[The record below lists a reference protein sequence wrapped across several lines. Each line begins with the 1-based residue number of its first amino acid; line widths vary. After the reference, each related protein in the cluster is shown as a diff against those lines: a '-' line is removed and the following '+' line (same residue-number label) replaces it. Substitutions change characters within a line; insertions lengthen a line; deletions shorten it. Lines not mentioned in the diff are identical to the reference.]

1 MRNIGERKGRHSFE
15 SRNPEKYW
23 IPGQAG
29 NNKIQKICV
38 AIYLRGEIEM
48 GSDVMGQLQLKAKAN
63 PQRVVFPEANEEKI
77 LRAVRQVQDM
87 GMAYPTLVGEPKAV
101 AVLAGSV
108 GISLDGITVVD
119 HTDAGKVEQF
129 SSGYAKISPD
139 FPASAVKRMLKDP
152 LNFAAMMVKLD
163 EADCMV
169 AGLSHTTGEV
179 IMASEMIIGLQEG
192 ISTVSSTGIL
202 SIPGY
207 EGPEG
212 NLLGIADCAV
222 CPAPDS
228 KELADIAISTAD
240 TLHRLLG
247 WEPRVA
253 LLSFSTKGSASH
265 ERVDLVLKALEIVR
279 ERRPELLID
288 GELQL
293 DSAIVPKVAARKVK
307 GGSPV
312 AGKAN
317 ILIFPDLNAGNIGVK
332 LVQQFAKAVAYGPL
346 LQGFAKPVS
355 DLSRGAPVEEIV
367 GATTMVAVRAQNK

>member
-1 MRNIGERKGRHSFE
+1 M
-15 SRNPEKYW
+15 
-23 IPGQAG
+23 
-29 NNKIQKICV
+29 
-38 AIYLRGEIEM
+38 
-48 GSDVMGQLQLKAKAN
+48 DQLQLKARAN
-63 PQRVVFPEANEEKI
+63 PQRVVFPEGNQEKI
-77 LRAVRQVQDM
+77 LRAARQVQDM
-87 GMAYPTLVGEPKAV
+87 GIACPMLVGEPKAV
-101 AVLAGSV
+101 SLLAGNSGV
-108 GISLDGITVVD
+108 SLDGIAVVD

-129 SSGYAKISPD
+129 ASRYVKINPD
-139 FPASAVKRMLKDP
+139 FPASAVKHMLKDP
-152 LNFAAMMVKLD
+152 LNFGAMMVRLD

-202 SIPGY
+202 AIPGY

-212 NLLGIADCAV
+212 SLLGIADCAV

-253 LLSFSTKGSASH
+253 LLSFSTKGSACH
-265 ERVDLVLKALEIVR
+265 ERVDTVLKALEIVR
-279 ERRPELLID
+279 ERRPGLLID

-293 DSAIVPKVAARKVK
+293 DSAIVPEVAARKVK
-307 GGSPV
+307 GESPV

-332 LVQQFAKAVAYGPL
+332 LVQRFARAVAYGPL

-367 GATTMVAVRAQNK
+367 GATTMVAVRAQDR

>member
-1 MRNIGERKGRHSFE
+1 M
-15 SRNPEKYW
+15 
-23 IPGQAG
+23 
-29 NNKIQKICV
+29 
-38 AIYLRGEIEM
+38 EM
-48 GSDVMGQLQLKAKAN
+48 PTDVMEQLQLKAKSN
-63 PQRVVFPEANEEKI
+63 SQKVVFPEANEEKI
-77 LRAVRQVQDM
+77 LRAARQVRDM
-87 GMAYPTLVGEPKAV
+87 GIAYPMLVGEPKTVSA
-101 AVLAGSV
+101 LAGSIGV
-108 GISLDGITVVD
+108 SLDGIDVAG

-129 SSGYAKISPD
+129 ASEYAEINPE

-152 LNFAAMMVKLD
+152 LYFAAMMVKLG

-212 NLLGIADCAV
+212 SLLGIADCAV
-222 CPAPDS
+222 CPSPDS
-228 KELADIAISTAD
+228 NELADIAISTAD
-240 TLHRLLG
+240 TLHRLLE
-247 WEPRVA
+247 WEPRIA
-253 LLSFSTKGSASH
+253 LLSFSTKGSATH
-265 ERVDLVLKALEIVR
+265 ERVDTVLKALEIVH

-293 DSAIVPKVAARKVK
+293 DSAIVPEVAARKVK
-307 GGSPV
+307 GESPV

-367 GATTMVAVRAQNK
+367 GATTMVAVSAQNK

>member
-1 MRNIGERKGRHSFE
+1 MSTNVME
-15 SRNPEKYW
+15 
-23 IPGQAG
+23 Q
-29 NNKIQKICV
+29 
-38 AIYLRGEIEM
+38 LR
-48 GSDVMGQLQLKAKAN
+48 LKAKAN
-63 PQRVVFPEANEEKI
+63 PQRVVFPEATEEKI
-77 LRAVRQVQDM
+77 LRAACLVQDM
-87 GMAYPTLVGEPKAV
+87 GVAYSILVGEPKTVYA
-101 AVLAGSV
+101 LAESIYV
-108 GISLDGITVVD
+108 SLDKITVVD
-119 HTDAGKVEQF
+119 HTDAEKVEQ
-129 SSGYAKISPD
+129 YAKRYAEINSD
-139 FPASAVKRMLKDP
+139 FPAAAVKRMLKDP
-152 LNFAAMMVKLD
+152 LHFAAMMMKLD

-169 AGLSHTTGEV
+169 AGLIHTTGEV
-179 IMASEMIIGLQEG
+179 IMVSETIIGLQEG
-192 ISTVSSTGIL
+192 ISTVSSMGVM

-207 EGPEG
+207 EGSEG

-240 TLHRLLG
+240 TVKSLLG

-265 ERVDLVLKALEIVR
+265 ECVDTVLKALEIVR
-279 ERRPELLID
+279 ERRPDLLID

-293 DSAIVPKVAARKVK
+293 DSAIVPEVAARKVI
-307 GGSPV
+307 GGSPI

-367 GATTMVAVRAQNK
+367 GATTMVAVRAQTTQGKGNTCG

>member
-1 MRNIGERKGRHSFE
+1 MST
-15 SRNPEKYW
+15 
-23 IPGQAG
+23 
-29 NNKIQKICV
+29 
-38 AIYLRGEIEM
+38 
-48 GSDVMGQLQLKAKAN
+48 DVMEQLQLKAKAN

-77 LRAVRQVQDM
+77 LRAARQIRDF
-87 GMAYPTLVGEPKAV
+87 GIAYPILVGEPKAV
-101 AVLAGSV
+101 SVLAGNIGV
-108 GISLDGITVVD
+108 SLDGITVVD
-119 HTDAGKVEQF
+119 HTDAAKVEQF
-129 SSGYAKISPD
+129 ANGYAKINPD
-139 FPASAVKRMLKDP
+139 FPASAVKRMLKGP
-152 LNFAAMMVKLD
+152 LNFAVMMVRLD

-179 IMASEMIIGLQEG
+179 IMASEMIIGLQKG
-192 ISTVSSTGIL
+192 ISTVSSMGIM

-228 KELADIAISTAD
+228 NELADIAISTAD
-240 TLHRLLG
+240 TVKSLLG

-253 LLSFSTKGSASH
+253 LLSFSTKGSATH
-265 ERVDLVLKALEIVR
+265 ERVDTVLKALEMVH

-293 DSAIVPKVAARKVK
+293 DSAIVPEVAARKVK

-332 LVQQFAKAVAYGPL
+332 LV
-346 LQGFAKPVS
+346 
-355 DLSRGAPVEEIV
+355 
-367 GATTMVAVRAQNK
+367 

>member
-1 MRNIGERKGRHSFE
+1 MKH
-15 SRNPEKYW
+15 
-23 IPGQAG
+23 
-29 NNKIQKICV
+29 
-38 AIYLRGEIEM
+38 
-48 GSDVMGQLQLKAKAN
+48 LQLKAKAN
-63 PQRVVFPEANEEKI
+63 PQRVVFPEADEEKI
-77 LRAVRQVQDM
+77 LRAARRVRDL
-87 GMAYPTLVGEPKAV
+87 GIAYPILVGEPEAV
-101 AVLAGSV
+101 AALAGKIGV
-108 GISLDGITVVD
+108 SLDRISVAD
-119 HTDAGKVEQF
+119 HTDAAKVEQLA
-129 SSGYAKISPD
+129 SGYTKINQA

-152 LNFAAMMVKLD
+152 LNFAAMMVRLD

-179 IMASEMIIGLQEG
+179 IMASEMVIGLREG
-192 ISTVSSTGIL
+192 ISTVSSMGIM

-212 NLLGIADCAV
+212 SLLAIADCAV

-240 TLHRLLG
+240 TVQSLLG

-265 ERVDLVLKALEIVR
+265 ERVDIVLKALEMVR
-279 ERRPELLID
+279 VRRPELLIE

-293 DSAIVPKVAARKVK
+293 DSAIVPEVAARKVK

-332 LVQQFAKAVAYGPL
+332 LVQRFAKAVAYGPL

-367 GATTMVAVRAQNK
+367 GATTMVVVRAQNKTNQGSEGFGN

>member
-1 MRNIGERKGRHSFE
+1 M
-15 SRNPEKYW
+15 PTD
-23 IPGQAG
+23 
-29 NNKIQKICV
+29 V
-38 AIYLRGEIEM
+38 IE
-48 GSDVMGQLQLKAKAN
+48 QLQLRAKAN

-77 LRAVRQVQDM
+77 LRAARQVRDM
-87 GMAYPTLVGEPKAV
+87 GIAYPILVGEPKTVSA
-101 AVLAGSV
+101 LAGSIGV
-108 GISLDGITVVD
+108 SLDGINVVN
-119 HTDAGKVEQF
+119 HINAGKVEQF
-129 SSGYAKISPD
+129 ASEYAKINPD
-139 FPASAVKRMLKDP
+139 LPASAVKRMLRDP
-152 LNFAAMMVKLD
+152 LPFAAMMVKLD

-179 IMASEMIIGLQEG
+179 ILASEMIIGLQEG

-253 LLSFSTKGSASH
+253 LLSFSTKGSATH
-265 ERVDLVLKALEIVR
+265 ERVDTVLKALEMVR
-279 ERRPELLID
+279 QRRPEMLID

-293 DSAIVPKVAARKVK
+293 DSAIVPEVAVRKVK
-307 GGSPV
+307 GKSPV
-312 AGKAN
+312 AGRAN
-317 ILIFPDLNAGNIGVK
+317 ILIFPNLDAGNIGVK
-332 LVQQFAKAVAYGPL
+332 LVQRFAKAVAYGPL
-346 LQGFAKPVS
+346 LQGFARPVS

-367 GATTMVAVRAQNK
+367 GAITMVVVRAQTTRRNDDTATR

>member
-1 MRNIGERKGRHSFE
+1 LFE
-15 SRNPEKYW
+15 K
-23 IPGQAG
+23 
-29 NNKIQKICV
+29 
-38 AIYLRGEIEM
+38 GEIEM
-48 GSDVMGQLQLKAKAN
+48 PTDVMEQLRLKARAN
-63 PQRVVFPEANEEKI
+63 PQRVVFPEAGEEKI
-77 LRAVRQVQDM
+77 LRAVRQVRDM
-87 GMAYPTLVGEPKAV
+87 GIAYPILVGERKAIS
-101 AVLAGSV
+101 VLAGNV
-108 GISLDGITVVD
+108 GISLDGITVID

-129 SSGYAKISPD
+129 ASGYAKINPE
-139 FPASAVKRMLKDP
+139 FPASAVRRLLKDP
-152 LNFAAMMVKLD
+152 LYFAAMMVKLD

-179 IMASEMIIGLQEG
+179 IMASEMIIGLQDG

-240 TLHRLLG
+240 TLNRLLG

-253 LLSFSTKGSASH
+253 LLSFSTKGSATH
-265 ERVDLVLKALEIVR
+265 ERVDTVLKALEMVR

-293 DSAIVPKVAARKVK
+293 DSAIVPEVAARKVK
-307 GGSPV
+307 GASPV

-332 LVQQFAKAVAYGPL
+332 LVQRFAKAVAYGPL

-355 DLSRGAPVEEIV
+355 DLSRGAPVEEIL
-367 GATTMVAVRAQNK
+367 GATTMVAVRAQST

>member
-1 MRNIGERKGRHSFE
+1 
-15 SRNPEKYW
+15 
-23 IPGQAG
+23 
-29 NNKIQKICV
+29 
-38 AIYLRGEIEM
+38 M
-48 GSDVMGQLQLKAKAN
+48 G
-63 PQRVVFPEANEEKI
+63 I
-77 LRAVRQVQDM
+77 
-87 GMAYPTLVGEPKAV
+87 AYPILVGEPKAV
-101 AVLAGSV
+101 SALTG
-108 GISLDGITVVD
+108 GIGLSLDGITLVD
-119 HTDAGKVEQF
+119 HTDKGKVEQF
-129 SSGYAKISPD
+129 TSEYTKINPD
-139 FPASAVKRMLKDP
+139 FPVSATKRMLRDP
-152 LNFAAMMVKLD
+152 LYFAAMMVKLG

-179 IMASEMIIGLQEG
+179 IMVSEMIIGLQEG

-212 NLLGIADCAV
+212 SLLGIADCAV

-253 LLSFSTKGSASH
+253 LLSFSTKGSATH
-265 ERVDLVLKALEIVR
+265 ERVDTVLKALEMVR
-279 ERRPELLID
+279 ERRSELLID

-293 DSAIVPKVAARKVK
+293 DSAIVPEVAARKVK

-317 ILIFPDLNAGNIGVK
+317 ILIFPDLDAGNIGVK
-332 LVQQFAKAVAYGPL
+332 LVQQFARAAAYGPL
-346 LQGFAKPVS
+346 LQGFARPVS
-355 DLSRGAPVEEIV
+355 DLSRGAPVDEIV

>member
-1 MRNIGERKGRHSFE
+1 M
-15 SRNPEKYW
+15 PTD
-23 IPGQAG
+23 
-29 NNKIQKICV
+29 V
-38 AIYLRGEIEM
+38 IE
-48 GSDVMGQLQLKAKAN
+48 QLQLKAKAN
-63 PQRVVFPEANEEKI
+63 PQKVVFPEANEEKI
-77 LRAVRQVQDM
+77 LRAARQVRDV
-87 GMAYPTLVGEPKAV
+87 GIAYPILVGEPKTVSA
-101 AVLAGSV
+101 LAA
-108 GISLDGITVVD
+108 GIKVSLDGINVVS

-129 SSGYAKISPD
+129 VSEYAKINPD
-139 FPASAVKRMLKDP
+139 LPASAVKRMLRDP
-152 LNFAAMMVKLD
+152 VYFAAMMVKLD

-179 IMASEMIIGLQEG
+179 ILASEMIIGLQEG

-253 LLSFSTKGSASH
+253 LLSFSTKGSATH
-265 ERVDLVLKALEIVR
+265 ERVDTVLKALEMVR
-279 ERRPELLID
+279 QRRPEMLID

-293 DSAIVPKVAARKVK
+293 DSAIVPEVAVRKVK
-307 GGSPV
+307 GKSPV
-312 AGKAN
+312 AGRAN
-317 ILIFPDLNAGNIGVK
+317 ILIFPNLDAGNIGVK
-332 LVQQFAKAVAYGPL
+332 LVQRFAKAVAYGPL
-346 LQGFAKPVS
+346 LQGFARPVS

-367 GATTMVAVRAQNK
+367 GAITMVVVRAQTTRRNDDTATR

>member
-1 MRNIGERKGRHSFE
+1 MSADFMRE
-15 SRNPEKYW
+15 
-23 IPGQAG
+23 
-29 NNKIQKICV
+29 
-38 AIYLRGEIEM
+38 
-48 GSDVMGQLQLKAKAN
+48 LQIKAKAD
-63 PQRVVFPEANEEKI
+63 PKRVVFPEANEEKI
-77 LRAVRQVQDM
+77 LRAARQVRDI
-87 GMAYPTLVGEPKAV
+87 GIAYPILVGEPKAV
-101 AVLAGSV
+101 SALGGSIGV
-108 GISLDGITVVD
+108 SLDGITVVD
-119 HTDAGKVEQF
+119 PTDAGKVEHF
-129 SSGYAKISPD
+129 VSGYAKINPD
-139 FPASAVKRMLKDP
+139 FPASAVKRMLKNP
-152 LNFAAMMVKLD
+152 LYFAVMMVKLG
-163 EADCMV
+163 EADCVV

-192 ISTVSSTGIL
+192 ISTVSSMGIM

-212 NLLGIADCAV
+212 SLLGIADCAV

-240 TLHRLLG
+240 TVKRLMG

-253 LLSFSTKGSASH
+253 LLSFSTKGSGTH
-265 ERVDLVLKALEIVR
+265 DRVDIVLKALEIVH

-293 DSAIVPKVAARKVK
+293 DSAIVPEVAARKIK

-317 ILIFPDLNAGNIGVK
+317 ILIFPDLNSGNIGVK
-332 LVQQFAKAVAYGPL
+332 LVQRFAKAVAYGPL

-367 GATTMVAVRAQNK
+367 GAATMAAVCAQSK

>member
-1 MRNIGERKGRHSFE
+1 MN
-15 SRNPEKYW
+15 
-23 IPGQAG
+23 
-29 NNKIQKICV
+29 
-38 AIYLRGEIEM
+38 M
-48 GSDVMGQLQLKAKAN
+48 DVMEQLRLKTKTN
-63 PQRVVFPEANEEKI
+63 PQRVAFPEANEEKI
-77 LRAVRQVQDM
+77 LRAARQVRDL
-87 GMAYPTLVGEPKAV
+87 GIAYPILVGEPKVV
-101 AVLAGSV
+101 AALAGNIGV
-108 GISLDGITVVD
+108 SLDGITVAD
-119 HTDAGKVEQF
+119 HTNMGKVEQF
-129 SSGYAKISPD
+129 ASGYARINPD
-139 FPASAVKRMLKDP
+139 IPASAVKRMLKDP

-169 AGLSHTTGEV
+169 AGLGHTTGEV
-179 IMASEMIIGLQEG
+179 IMASEMIIGLTEG
-192 ISTVSSTGIL
+192 ISTVSSMGIM

-212 NLLGIADCAV
+212 NLLAIADCAV

-240 TLHRLLG
+240 TVQSLLG

-265 ERVDLVLKALEIVR
+265 ERVDTVLKALEMVR

-293 DSAIVPKVAARKVK
+293 DSAIVPEVAARKVK
-307 GGSPV
+307 GDSPV

-332 LVQQFAKAVAYGPL
+332 LVQRFAKAIAYGPL

-355 DLSRGAPVEEIV
+355 DLSRGASVEEIV
-367 GATTMVAVRAQNK
+367 GAATMVVVRAQDKTN